1 MLPAS
6 SVRNATP
13 LPASWKIYNPLLM
26 RTRGHPNGELFL
38 DRMVS
43 PTRLPRLYRKMRWKS
58 RQSFVAYTRNVIA
71 LPGSKAYLG
80 WNNSPF
86 SLTSR
91 FDDFGIICD
100 MQESLPH
107 LQVSPETIAFVR
119 FARSELTVST
129 TANVALPATAETT
142 SSLYDSYRDSTDI
155 KRLKSVNL
163 DRKLSATARMPQR
176 STIVESPSGKTARGD
191 GSLESQKSIDGQLHS
206 LSANSPAGNKEE
218 GPPISATPSGA
229 SHEIVIV
236 QPADEDAN
244 ANTPSR
250 VDILRP
256 AFGRAN
262 THVAIVSDNSNEN
275 SPGASTPQLLS
286 RSETESSPFEHEQGV
301 TLADIPALVEAEQA
315 KLEHR
320 PPPVSEGRPLMS
332 ELSALDATIVKHFAL
347 IALTKSSIAHYI
359 DMEELFELVEIR
371 KNQWWNK
378 IFKPGK

>member
-1 MLPAS
+1 LP
-6 SVRNATP
+6 
-13 LPASWKIYNPLLM
+13 
-26 RTRGHPNGELFL
+26 
-38 DRMVS
+38 D
-43 PTRLPRLYRKMRWKS
+43 
-58 RQSFVAYTRNVIA
+58 
-71 LPGSKAYLG
+71 SKAYLG

-91 FDDFGIICD
+91 FDDYGITCD
-100 MQESLPH
+100 MQESSPH
-107 LQVSPETIAFVR
+107 LQVSPER
-119 FARSELTVST
+119 SLLCARGTLTVST

-176 STIVESPSGKTARGD
+176 STIVESPSGKTAKGD

-206 LSANSPAGNKEE
+206 LSTSSPGGNREE

-378 IFKPGK
+378 IFKPGKDKKDVKRKGEP

>member
-1 MLPAS
+1 L
-6 SVRNATP
+6 
-13 LPASWKIYNPLLM
+13 
-26 RTRGHPNGELFL
+26 
-38 DRMVS
+38 
-43 PTRLPRLYRKMRWKS
+43 
-58 RQSFVAYTRNVIA
+58 
-71 LPGSKAYLG
+71 
-80 WNNSPF
+80 
-86 SLTSR
+86 
-91 FDDFGIICD
+91 
-100 MQESLPH
+100 
-107 LQVSPETIAFVR
+107 
-119 FARSELTVST
+119 T

-176 STIVESPSGKTARGD
+176 STIVESPSGKTAKGD

-206 LSANSPAGNKEE
+206 LSTSSPGGNREE

-378 IFKPGK
+378 IFKPGKDKKDVKRKGEP